1 VPGGRAIQKPGA
13 ANQGAGIQIGV
24 GKDMEIKT
32 CGTCKYKDVLGREEP
47 CRSCRDISTC
57 AKEPNYTNWEP
68 GPGTR
73 TPEKDEKIINEEM
86 TLELKME
93 AELSEE
99 QKAEICGFKYPR
111 KRILTLAVPKYEHES
126 SKYPEQIRVSFAD
139 GHTAVYDL
147 RVDQPAPQIVESIKI
162 IRRMRQGYVNQPMRR
177 RRNRR

>member
-1 VPGGRAIQKPGA
+1 
-13 ANQGAGIQIGV
+13 
-24 GKDMEIKT
+24 MEIKN
-32 CGTCKYKDVLGREEP
+32 CMTCKFAKVNRFNEP
-47 CRSCRDISTC
+47 CSTC
-57 AKEPNYTNWEP
+57 CATTALEGKHFTKWEP
-68 GPGTR
+68 
-73 TPEKDEKIINEEM
+73 EKQGQEEKSINEEM

-162 IRRMRQGYVNQPMRR
+162 IRRMKQGYVNQPMRR

>member
-1 VPGGRAIQKPGA
+1 MQDLKACF
-13 ANQGAGIQIGV
+13 N
-24 GKDMEIKT
+24 
-32 CGTCKYKDVLGREEP
+32 CKYKELSDSDVP
-47 CRSCRDISTC
+47 CNDCLRT
-57 AKEPNYTNWEP
+57 AGFQKWEP
-68 GPGTR
+68 EEQGKK
-73 TPEKDEKIINEEM
+73 EKSINEEM
-86 TLELKME
+86 TMELKME

-126 SKYPEQIRVSFAD
+126 SKYPEHIRVSFAD

-162 IRRMRQGYVNQPMRR
+162 IRRMRQGYVNQPARR

>member
-1 VPGGRAIQKPGA
+1 
-13 ANQGAGIQIGV
+13 
-24 GKDMEIKT
+24 MEIKR
-32 CGTCKYKDVLGREEP
+32 CWNCKNKGISCYEEP
-47 CRSCRDISTC
+47 CRSCRYDSKRGEIIFT
-57 AKEPNYTNWEP
+57 KWEP
-68 GPGTR
+68 EEQGQE
-73 TPEKDEKIINEEM
+73 EKSINEEM

-111 KRILTLAVPKYEHES
+111 TRILTLAVPKYEHES
-126 SKYPEQIRVSFAD
+126 SKYPEHIRVSFAD

-162 IRRMRQGYVNQPMRR
+162 IRRMKQGYVNQPARR

>member
-1 VPGGRAIQKPGA
+1 M
-13 ANQGAGIQIGV
+13 
-24 GKDMEIKT
+24 MEIKN
-32 CGTCKYKDVLGREEP
+32 CMTCKYRDVIGYNEP
-47 CRSCRDISTC
+47 CRTCRDTSAC
-57 AKEPNYTNWEP
+57 AEVYYRNWEP
-68 GPGTR
+68 LPKTR

-139 GHTAVYDL
+139 GYTAVYDL

-162 IRRMRQGYVNQPMRR
+162 IRRMKQGYVNQPRR